1 MSSESLRGYGH
12 DDGSPGIG
20 RLVNYTITMAGVQRI
35 LAVSPR
41 HVVGFTSRPSE
52 FKGRRSMALL
62 LLSNHKDPLELPEES
77 VHSAVEKWR
86 QAMWLERADEG
97 ADNRRILNEILA
109 SLKDLRAVSDAS
121 REDREGVAR

>member
-12 DDGSPGIG
+12 GDGLPGTG
-20 RLVNYTITMAGVQRI
+20 RLVHYTITVAGVQRI
-35 LAVSPR
+35 LSVSPR

-62 LLSNHKDPLELPEES
+62 LLSNHKDPLELPEEN

-86 QAMWLERADEG
+86 HALWLERAYEG
-97 ADNRRILNEILA
+97 AENLRVLNEILA

-121 REDREGVAR
+121 REDREGAAR